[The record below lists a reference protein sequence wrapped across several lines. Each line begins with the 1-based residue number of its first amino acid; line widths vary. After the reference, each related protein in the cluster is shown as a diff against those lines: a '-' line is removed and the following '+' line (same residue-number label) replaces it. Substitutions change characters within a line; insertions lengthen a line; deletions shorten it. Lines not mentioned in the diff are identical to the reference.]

1 MKTHSVKAG
10 EISRDWHL
18 VDAEGKILGR
28 LAAAVAHRL
37 RGKHKA
43 SFSPH
48 LDVGDF
54 VVIVNAA
61 KVRVTGNKETDKL
74 YRRHSGYPGGLRERP
89 LKDVR
94 AKDPR
99 RPLEAAVRGMLPKGP
114 LGRAMFRKLKV
125 YGGASHPHGAQ
136 CPKVAQWQ

>member
-10 EISRDWHL
+10 EIRRAWHL
-18 VDAEGKILGR
+18 VDADGQILGR

-37 RGKHKA
+37 RGKHKP

-54 VVIVNAA
+54 VVVVNAA
-61 KVRVTGNKETDKL
+61 KVRVTGGKETDKL
-74 YRRHSGYPGGLRERP
+74 YRRHSGYPGGLRERTFRE
-89 LKDVR
+89 VR

-125 YGGASHPHGAQ
+125 YGGSSHPHGAQ
-136 CPKVAQWQ
+136 RPQAAQWR